1 MLPGTPR
8 AAPAL
13 KSHGIAPARRAC
25 IGSHQPMKPTPPLET
40 LILTLRQQKVI
51 LDADLAALFGVPTK
65 RLNEQVKRNA
75 ERFPADFM
83 FQLSTAEKS
92 EVVANCD
99 HLTRLKFAK
108 TRPYA
113 FTEHGVLMAANVL
126 NSPEAVTMSL
136 YVVRAFI
143 QMRGQISANAE
154 VLKRLAEID
163 QTLLKHDKS
172 LQIIWRELQPLLS
185 PPPAPPKPQIGFHVK
200 EDSPA
205 YRVQKRAGKSRV

>member
-1 MLPGTPR
+1 
-8 AAPAL
+8 
-13 KSHGIAPARRAC
+13 
-25 IGSHQPMKPTPPLET
+25 MKPTPPLET
-40 LILTLRQQKVI
+40 LVLTLRQQKVI

-75 ERFPADFM
+75 ERFPVDFM
-83 FQLSTAEKS
+83 FQLNAQEWSHLKSQTATSSMDVPEDEADAPTALRS
-92 EVVANCD
+92 QIA
-99 HLTRLKFAK
+99 TLKGGRGQHRKFL
-108 TRPYA
+108 PYA

>member
-1 MLPGTPR
+1 
-8 AAPAL
+8 
-13 KSHGIAPARRAC
+13 
-25 IGSHQPMKPTPPLET
+25 MKPSPPLET

-65 RLNEQVKRNA
+65 LLNEQVNRNA

-83 FQLSTAEKS
+83 FQLTAQEWSNLKS
-92 EVVANCD
+92 QTATSSLESPQKEGGAPNWSQIATSS
-99 HLTRLKFAK
+99 HGGRRKL
-108 TRPYA
+108 PYA
-113 FTEHGVLMAANVL
+113 FTEHGALMAANVL

-143 QMRGQISANAE
+143 RMREQISANAE

-172 LQIIWRELQPLLS
+172 LQIIWRELQPLLNPPFNDSNWFRKDDVHWQFGVS
-185 PPPAPPKPQIGFHVK
+185 PKGNANGRLFIGEAALHLV
-200 EDSPA
+200 A
-205 YRVQKRAGKSRV
+205 